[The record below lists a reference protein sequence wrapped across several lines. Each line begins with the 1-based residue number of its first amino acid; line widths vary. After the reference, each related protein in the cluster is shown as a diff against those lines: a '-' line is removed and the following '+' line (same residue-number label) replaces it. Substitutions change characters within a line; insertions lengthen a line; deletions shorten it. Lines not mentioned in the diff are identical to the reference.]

1 MKGQIACFSAAD
13 TRFATVSDAGTE
25 IVRSTRFKGLWR
37 RAGSLAQ
44 NLKAAGVEASL
55 VTASAQL
62 PERTE
67 VREESEHCRGAEWQV
82 SQALSTEFIQAA

>member
-1 MKGQIACFSAAD
+1 MA
-13 TRFATVSDAGTE
+13 
-25 IVRSTRFKGLWR
+25 RSTRFKGLWR
-37 RAGSLAQ
+37 RAGSLAHI
-44 NLKAAGVEASL
+44 LKAAGVEVSL

-67 VREESEHCRGAEWQV
+67 VREESEHCRGAEWRV

>member
-44 NLKAAGVEASL
+44 NLKAAGAEASL

-67 VREESEHCRGAEWQV
+67 VREESEHYRGAEWQV
-82 SQALSTEFIQAA
+82 SQARST

>member
-1 MKGQIACFSAAD
+1 MKGQIACFSAASCF
-13 TRFATVSDAGTE
+13 TTVSDAGTE

-37 RAGSLAQ
+37 RAGSLAHI
-44 NLKAAGVEASL
+44 LKAAGVEASL

-67 VREESEHCRGAEWQV
+67 VREESEHCRGQEWQV

>member
-1 MKGQIACFSAAD
+1 MA
-13 TRFATVSDAGTE
+13 
-25 IVRSTRFKGLWR
+25 RSIRFKGLWR
-37 RAGSLAQ
+37 RAGSLAHI
-44 NLKAAGVEASL
+44 LKAAGIEASL

>member
-1 MKGQIACFSAAD
+1 MA
-13 TRFATVSDAGTE
+13 
-25 IVRSTRFKGLWR
+25 RSTRFKGLWR

-62 PERTE
+62 PERIE
-67 VREESEHCRGAEWQV
+67 VREESEHCRGQEWQV

>member
-1 MKGQIACFSAAD
+1 MA
-13 TRFATVSDAGTE
+13 
-25 IVRSTRFKGLWR
+25 RSTRFKGLWR
-37 RAGSLAQ
+37 RARPAAQ
-44 NLKAAGVEASL
+44 NLKAVGVKASL

>member
-1 MKGQIACFSAAD
+1 MKGQIACFSAD
-13 TRFATVSDAGTE
+13 TRFATVNSP
-25 IVRSTRFKGLWR
+25 
-37 RAGSLAQ
+37 GSKWPAAHSF
-44 NLKAAGVEASL
+44 KAAGVEVSL